1 MKKKTILVL
10 SLASNAVLLSAL
22 GYINTLSVTP
32 ASTPAFIRYVTN
44 SPTAVVEQPV
54 NSAPVPAETVASTPQ
69 P

>member
-1 MKKKTILVL
+1 MKTKTILVL

-32 ASTPAFIRYVTN
+32 ADTPAFIHYVTN
-44 SPTAVVEQPV
+44 SPTAVVDQPV
-54 NSAPVPAETVASTPQ
+54 NPAPVPAETVAVTPT